1 MRRVF
6 KQKQHRHN
14 PSHPTL
20 EGRMRGKNCSEE
32 SLPPPDQGSE
42 GLTEVQDKIPSIP
55 NVAHGEAHEQNFTHR
70 KQAAAQVRK

>member
-1 MRRVF
+1 
-6 KQKQHRHN
+6 
-14 PSHPTL
+14 
-20 EGRMRGKNCSEE
+20 MRGKNCSEE